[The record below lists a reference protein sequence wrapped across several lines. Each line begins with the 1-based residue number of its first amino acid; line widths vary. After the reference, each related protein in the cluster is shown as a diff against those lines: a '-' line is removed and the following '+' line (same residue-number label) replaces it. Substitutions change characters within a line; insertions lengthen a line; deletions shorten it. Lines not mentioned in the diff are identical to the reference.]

1 MRIEQTYQVQM
12 IFNALKVNLLK
23 ILWFYQN
30 QPFFETAL
38 FAVETALFPIEK
50 AFFWVIFV
58 IFLETEC
65 CPVQPHSGHWPCY
78 RTVSIQPI

>member
-50 AFFWVIFV
+50 AFFLGDFCH
-58 IFLETEC
+58 F
-65 CPVQPHSGHWPCY
+65 SGN
-78 RTVSIQPI
+78 

>member
-50 AFFWVIFV
+50 AFFF
-58 IFLETEC
+58 
-65 CPVQPHSGHWPCY
+65 G
-78 RTVSIQPI
+78 